1 MEELPNTPSE
11 SGEDITPPKDKE
23 TKPVNASASADEEG
37 NKENEEGNTKTEEQ
51 KASGKANQS
60 DTPEE
65 SSKRPS
71 DPPSD
76 PPSEHPPELSTELPA
91 EHPPEPSTE
100 VPSDPAS
107 KLPPEIPPEHPSE
120 LPSELTSEVTSEVM
134 PEQVT
139 AMLAEHPSLA
149 EQHSLAEQPSIDISE
164 HPAEFAGELAPVSVP
179 ESVPHSA
186 AAPVPVVELERVPI
200 EAALGAG
207 WQNLKSHFLLLI
219 AVSTLA
225 GIVIV
230 LPAIVYAVIRDLVQR
245 NFFLMTCLG
254 LCIATV
260 PQLYHMGRIK
270 VSLRFLRHE
279 EFTSD
284 DFTNVAPRILHYLLM
299 LLCRTLLTWLGYCLF
314 IIPGIIVQTRLEY
327 SEFFVI
333 DKQQNAFKA
342 LASSWRITKNSTM
355 MLILFAATRLFV
367 EVLGTLALV
376 VGMVPAR
383 WMTLIA
389 QAFVYERLCQLSAS
403 GETGAV
409 VHSQSNAD
417 ATV

>member
-11 SGEDITPPKDKE
+11 SGEDITPVKDNE
-23 TKPVNASASADEEG
+23 TKPVNASASEDGEG
-37 NKENEEGNTKTEEQ
+37 NKENEEE
-51 KASGKANQS
+51 KASGEANQS
-60 DTPEE
+60 DTPEA
-65 SSKRPS
+65 SSEL
-71 DPPSD
+71 
-76 PPSEHPPELSTELPA
+76 PSELPTEHPTELPT
-91 EHPPEPSTE
+91 EH
-100 VPSDPAS
+100 
-107 KLPPEIPPEHPSE
+107 PPEHPSE
-120 LPSELTSEVTSEVM
+120 LPSELTSELPSELTSEVM
-134 PEQVT
+134 SEHVT
-139 AMLAEHPSLA
+139 EVLAEH
-149 EQHSLAEQPSIDISE
+149 PSIDISE
-164 HPAEFAGELAPVSVP
+164 YPAEFAAELVPVPVPVPIPIPVPESVPVPVP

-207 WQNLKSHFLLLI
+207 WQNLKSHFLLLL

-230 LPAIVYAVIRDLVQR
+230 VPAIVYALIRDLVHR
-245 NFFLMTCLG
+245 NFFLMACLG
-254 LCIATV
+254 ICIATV
-260 PQLYHMGRIK
+260 PQLYQMGRIK

-284 DFTNVAPRILHYLLM
+284 DFVNVAPRIFHYLLM
-299 LLCRTLLTWLGYCLF
+299 LLCRIILTSLGYCLF

-333 DKQQNAFKA
+333 DKEQNAFKA
-342 LASSWRITKNSTM
+342 MASSWRITKNSTM

-367 EVLGTLALV
+367 EVLGALALV

-389 QAFVYERLCQLSAS
+389 QAFVYERLCQLSAT
-403 GETGAV
+403 GETVAIL
-409 VHSQSNAD
+409 HSQSNAD

>member
-11 SGEDITPPKDKE
+11 SAEDITPVKDNE
-23 TKPVNASASADEEG
+23 TEPVNASASEDGEG
-37 NKENEEGNTKTEEQ
+37 NKENEEE
-51 KASGKANQS
+51 KASGEANQS
-60 DTPEE
+60 DTPEA
-65 SSKRPS
+65 SSEL
-71 DPPSD
+71 
-76 PPSEHPPELSTELPA
+76 PSELPTEHPTELPT
-91 EHPPEPSTE
+91 EH
-100 VPSDPAS
+100 
-107 KLPPEIPPEHPSE
+107 PPEHPSE
-120 LPSELTSEVTSEVM
+120 LPSELTSEVMSEH
-134 PEQVT
+134 VT
-139 AMLAEHPSLA
+139 EVLAEHPS
-149 EQHSLAEQPSIDISE
+149 IDITE
-164 HPAEFAGELAPVSVP
+164 YPAEFAAELVPVPVP
-179 ESVPHSA
+179 ESVPVPVPIPVPVPHSA
-186 AAPVPVVELERVPI
+186 VAPVPVVELERVPI

-207 WQNLKSHFLLLI
+207 WQNLKSHFLLLL

-230 LPAIVYAVIRDLVQR
+230 VPAIVYALIRDLVHR
-245 NFFLMTCLG
+245 NFFLMACLG
-254 LCIATV
+254 ICIATV
-260 PQLYHMGRIK
+260 PQLYQMGRIK

-284 DFTNVAPRILHYLLM
+284 DFVNVAPRIFHYLLM
-299 LLCRTLLTWLGYCLF
+299 LLCRIILTSLGYCLF

-333 DKQQNAFKA
+333 DKEQNAFKA
-342 LASSWRITKNSTM
+342 MASSWRITKNSTM

-367 EVLGTLALV
+367 EVLGALALV

-389 QAFVYERLCQLSAS
+389 QAFVYERLCQLSAT
-403 GETGAV
+403 GETVAI